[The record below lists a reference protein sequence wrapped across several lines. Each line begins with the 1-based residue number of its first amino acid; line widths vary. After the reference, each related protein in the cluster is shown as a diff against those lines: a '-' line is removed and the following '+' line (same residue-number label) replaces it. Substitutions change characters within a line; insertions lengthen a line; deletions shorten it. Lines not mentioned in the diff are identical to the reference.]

1 MKIETNDRI
10 EEIVTQAASA
20 LADEAYSQNG
30 LENPTQSSVDDG
42 SDDSYYELKEK
53 LRESILKAAVETTNL
68 ADF

>member
-1 MKIETNDRI
+1 MKLEMNDKI

-42 SDDSYYELKEK
+42 SDDSYYELQEK
-53 LRESILKAAVETTNL
+53 LRESIFKAAVEAIKTE
-68 ADF
+68 D

>member
-1 MKIETNDRI
+1 MKIEMNDKI

-53 LRESILKAAVETTNL
+53 LRESILKAAVETIK
-68 ADF
+68 AED

>member
-1 MKIETNDRI
+1 MKLEMNDKI

-20 LADEAYSQNG
+20 LADEAYSQNC

-53 LRESILKAAVETTNL
+53 LRESILKAAVETIKTE
-68 ADF
+68 D

>member
-1 MKIETNDRI
+1 MKIEMNDKI

-30 LENPTQSSVDDG
+30 LENPTQNSVDDG

-53 LRESILKAAVETTNL
+53 LRESILKAAVETIKTE
-68 ADF
+68 D

>member
-1 MKIETNDRI
+1 MKIEMNDKI

-53 LRESILKAAVETTNL
+53 LRESILKAAVETIKTE
-68 ADF
+68 D

>member
-1 MKIETNDRI
+1 MKIEMNDKI

-30 LENPTQSSVDDG
+30 LENPTQNSVDDG

-53 LRESILKAAVETTNL
+53 LR
-68 ADF
+68 

>member
-1 MKIETNDRI
+1 MKIEMNDKI

-53 LRESILKAAVETTNL
+53 LRESILNAAVETIKTE
-68 ADF
+68 D

>member
-1 MKIETNDRI
+1 MKLEMNDKI

-53 LRESILKAAVETTNL
+53 LRESILKAAVETIKTE
-68 ADF
+68 D